1 MKMQQGE
8 IYVIKTK
15 QSEYICVFDR
25 LETDKEIEKQ
35 LYFDYF
41 CVDVSR
47 GMKVL
52 CNELPLTFAPL
63 TIRKATKE
71 ERDIFYR
78 RIRAELL
85 EYKMNDVVK
94 YENDDAGQIEGKE

>member
-1 MKMQQGE
+1 MKMQRGE

-41 CVDVSR
+41 CVDMSR
-47 GMKVL
+47 EMKVL
-52 CNELPLTFAPL
+52 CKELPLTFAPL

-71 ERDIFYR
+71 ERDIFFR

-85 EYKMNDVVK
+85 EYELTDIVK
-94 YENDDAGQIEGKE
+94 YENDDAGQPEGND

>member
-1 MKMQQGE
+1 MEMQRGE
-8 IYVIKTK
+8 TYVIKTK

-25 LETDKEIEKQ
+25 LETNKENERQ

-63 TIRKATKE
+63 TIRTATAE
-71 ERDIFYR
+71 ERDMLFR
-78 RIRAELL
+78 RVRAELL
-85 EYKMNDVVK
+85 EYKLPDVVK
-94 YENDDAGQIEGKE
+94 YENDDAGQVEGND

>member
-1 MKMQQGE
+1 MEMQRGE
-8 IYVIKTK
+8 TYVIKTK

-25 LETDKEIEKQ
+25 LETNEELERQ

-41 CVDVSR
+41 CVDIGR
-47 GMKVL
+47 EMKVL

-71 ERDIFYR
+71 ERDIFFR

-85 EYKMNDVVK
+85 EYKLTDVVK
-94 YENDDAGQIEGKE
+94 YENDDAGQIEGE

>member
-1 MKMQQGE
+1 MKMQRGE

-25 LETDKEIEKQ
+25 LQIDKETERQ

-52 CNELPLTFAPL
+52 CNDLPLAINPL
-63 TIRKATKE
+63 SIRVATKE
-71 ERDIFYR
+71 ERDIFFR

-94 YENDDAGQIEGKE
+94 YENDDAGQIEGE

>member
-1 MKMQQGE
+1 MEMQRGE

-25 LETDKEIEKQ
+25 LETNKELERQ

-41 CVDVSR
+41 CVDIGR

-63 TIRKATKE
+63 TIRTATKE
-71 ERDIFYR
+71 ERDIFFR

-85 EYKMNDVVK
+85 EYKLTDVVK
-94 YENDDAGQIEGKE
+94 YENDDAGQEEGK